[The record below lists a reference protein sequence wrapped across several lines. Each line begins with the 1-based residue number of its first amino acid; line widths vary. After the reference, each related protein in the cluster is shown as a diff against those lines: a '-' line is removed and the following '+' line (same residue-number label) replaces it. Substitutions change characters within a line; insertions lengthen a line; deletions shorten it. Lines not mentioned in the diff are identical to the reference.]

1 MVIKYAF
8 RIGPLLAF
16 ITALILCCTD
26 FNKVLDTF
34 LILVHVDMTRSQI
47 TDQILLICRLH
58 IYDVNTLWLSRYGH
72 GQ

>member
-34 LILVHVDMTRSQI
+34 LILVHVDMTRSHSS
-47 TDQILLICRLH
+47 C
-58 IYDVNTLWLSRYGH
+58 
-72 GQ
+72 